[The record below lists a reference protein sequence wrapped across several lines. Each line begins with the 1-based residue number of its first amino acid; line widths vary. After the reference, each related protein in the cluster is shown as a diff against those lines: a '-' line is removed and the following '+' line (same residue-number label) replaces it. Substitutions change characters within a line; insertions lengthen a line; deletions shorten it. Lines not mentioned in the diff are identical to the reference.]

1 MVEMPRKKTAQPP
14 EPPPSESELRAL
26 EIAELEEKF
35 KADRDE
41 LVARNNTWHESR
53 REACQAVDDCRRLA
67 ERLTNVRSYHQTATG
82 HSARFD
88 ERVLLLV
95 SAGGTPPGDLSIVAN
110 QAAGDPVGATA
121 SRLVDYLQRSLS
133 ELEPAFKSEAD
144 EARKLCE
151 SAPDPGP
158 LLEDLEK
165 IIASLG

>member
-1 MVEMPRKKTAQPP
+1 MVEIPKKQTVQPP
-14 EPPPSESELRAL
+14 EPPPTESELRAL
-26 EIAELEEKF
+26 EIAELEERF

-110 QAAGDPVGATA
+110 QAAGDPVGASAARLSGYLKTA
-121 SRLVDYLQRSLS
+121 LADL
-133 ELEPAFKSEAD
+133 ELAFKSEAD
-144 EARKLCE
+144 EARKLATE
-151 SAPDPGP
+151 APDSGP
-158 LLEDLEK
+158 LLADLGE
-165 IIASLG
+165 IVATLD